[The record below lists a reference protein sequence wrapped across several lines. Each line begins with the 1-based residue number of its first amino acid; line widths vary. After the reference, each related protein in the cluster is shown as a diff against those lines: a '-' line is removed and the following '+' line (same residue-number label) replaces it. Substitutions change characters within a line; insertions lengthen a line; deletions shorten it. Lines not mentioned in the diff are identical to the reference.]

1 MKALR
6 PYQRWFGIFFN
17 SEVQKEIEALIETE
31 ISKFTQALPNRQVH
45 YSGAVELDFIGG
57 FKQTYFL
64 TSGKLFTTL
73 QFNIWPEQYPGDSQ
87 SKCAQILQH
96 YSSSGFGTG

>member
-1 MKALR
+1 VV
-6 PYQRWFGIFFN
+6 WDFFN

-57 FKQTYFL
+57 
-64 TSGKLFTTL
+64 
-73 QFNIWPEQYPGDSQ
+73 I
-87 SKCAQILQH
+87 
-96 YSSSGFGTG
+96 

>member
-17 SEVQKEIEALIETE
+17 SEVQKELEALIETE

-57 FKQTYFL
+57 
-64 TSGKLFTTL
+64 
-73 QFNIWPEQYPGDSQ
+73 I
-87 SKCAQILQH
+87 
-96 YSSSGFGTG
+96 

>member
-57 FKQTYFL
+57 
-64 TSGKLFTTL
+64 
-73 QFNIWPEQYPGDSQ
+73 I
-87 SKCAQILQH
+87 
-96 YSSSGFGTG
+96 